1 MLNTIRSR
9 AARARQTQ
17 AARTFKHIGILN
29 DYVRI
34 PFAAGSSFAA
44 QLLHSEFTKR
54 GHEVTLVGARDP
66 QATEEELPRRHVLFP
81 GIPVPSQPGFFL
93 PLPSPSGL
101 GALAN
106 ERFDVILGQTGSS
119 LMSAGIW
126 LRTTQRIP
134 LLCVNTAMLA
144 SLYDTVLPEGLH
156 ENETVQKICKEHVVP
171 VLEQASV
178 RGYNQSDGLIV
189 LSAGLK
195 RYWRDL
201 GVRVPIHVIPRAV
214 DPRVV
219 HAPIGTDPFHP
230 RAKPGHRI
238 LVLCRLVREKG
249 IARLIDIFAK
259 HVAPKNPDATL
270 TFVGDGADH
279 DAFRAR
285 AERLGVADRT
295 FFPGE
300 FPVTDVRTWYTHADL
315 FMYASMSETY
325 GQVVSEAMYCG
336 LPVVA
341 FDDRAGVAQ
350 QINHGENGIL
360 LPPGP
365 DKEAADL
372 RFAAEIRDLLDRPQ
386 RRRQLG
392 EAAHASAV
400 DRADVG
406 RCIERYYAVF
416 DQARRHRDLSPT
428 PTDRLSQIRP
438 LLSWTAMHSFVGAA
452 GLVRPASIL
461 NRYGRK
467 QPVWTPIPT
476 APVASE
482 ADSKN
487 AAA

>member
-1 MLNTIRSR
+1 MLNNIHRR
-9 AARARQTQ
+9 AARARHTQ
-17 AARTFKHIGILN
+17 AARAFKHIGILN

-54 GHEVTLVGARDP
+54 GHQVTLVGARDP
-66 QATEEELPRRHVLFP
+66 NARAEELPEHHVLFP

-93 PLPSPSGL
+93 PLPSPS
-101 GALAN
+101 ALQELAAQ
-106 ERFDVILGQTGSS
+106 RFDVILGQTGSA

-126 LRTTQRIP
+126 LRTTQRVP
-134 LLCVNTAMLA
+134 LLCVNTAMLS
-144 SLYDTVLPEGLH
+144 SLYDTVLPDQLH
-156 ENETVQKICKEHVVP
+156 SSETVQRVCKEHIVP
-171 VLEQASV
+171 RLEQASV
-178 RGYNQSDGLIV
+178 RVYNQSDGLIV
-189 LSAGLK
+189 LSRGLK

-201 GVRVPIHVIPRAV
+201 GVQVPIHVIPRAV

-219 HAPIGTDPFHP
+219 HAPIGADPFDP
-230 RAKPGHRI
+230 RAKRGQRI

-249 IARLIDIFAK
+249 IARLIDIFAN
-259 HVAPKNPDATL
+259 HVAPKLPDATL

-350 QINHGENGIL
+350 QIDHGKNSLL

-365 DKEAADL
+365 DEAAADL
-372 RFAAEIRDLLDRPQ
+372 RFAAEVRDLLERPQ

-392 EAAHASAV
+392 EAAHRSAV
-400 DRADVG
+400 ERADVD
-406 RCIERYYAVF
+406 RSIDRYYAVF
-416 DQARRHRDLSPT
+416 DQARRHRDLSAT
-428 PTDRLSQIRP
+428 RTDKLSRLMP
-438 LLSWTAMHSFVGAA
+438 LLSWTAMHGVVGAA

-476 APVASE
+476 EPVAESS
-482 ADSKN
+482 AKN
-487 AAA
+487 AA